1 MEKSKQI
8 QIGLLGLVALLL
20 VVSLMGGFSGLFG
33 GGGDADVRADAR
45 ESLTT
50 SSAVNNPA
58 ANAVTPN
65 AAAAKA
71 AEPAVPAGPTTTM
84 NFESL
89 EHDYGVIDAGEKVNH
104 KYKFSNTGSEPLII
118 SNAKGSCGCTVPNW
132 PKEPIP
138 PGGTGGIDVVFDSK
152 GKKGKQSKRVTIT
165 ANTSPAQTFL
175 TIKGEV
181 TPDPNAPAP
190 AAAKKPSVVPQKP
203 Q

>member
-8 QIGLLGLVALLL
+8 SFGIFGVVALLFVAYLFGAFNGLLG
-20 VVSLMGGFSGLFG
+20 GGVDT
-33 GGGDADVRADAR
+33 DASAEAR
-45 ESLTT
+45 QSLTT
-50 SSAVNNPA
+50 AP
-58 ANAVTPN
+58 AVTNPG
-65 AAAAKA
+65 APGAVKP

-84 NFESL
+84 SFDNL
-89 EHDYGVIDAGEKVNH
+89 EFDYGVIDAGEKVNH
-104 KYKFSNTGSEPLII
+104 KYKFTNSGSEPLII

-138 PGGTGGIDVVFDSK
+138 PGATGEIDVVFDSK

-165 ANTSPAQTFL
+165 SNTNPAQTFL

-190 AAAKKPSVVPQKP
+190 TKPAAPKPAPAAQ
-203 Q
+203 